1 MKLGTLKKGST
12 AVAAAMAAARSAR
25 NRASRA
31 AHTGAAEER
40 ASARRYKQ
48 ARAREDRD
56 RERAMNRRIR
66 VTVQDGERPRT
77 RGRTPR
83 ALFYR
88 LGNQAIGS
96 RLLTGGG
103 ASTGT
108 RSIHFAVTARGFASK
123 SGRAW
128 RDGEGERAAQYITR
142 EDALEGGEAGWWSNI
157 AVDRNELVAFFRA
170 GELVEKHDR
179 ANANVYMS
187 EIIALPASLTA
198 RQRRR
203 VVRRYCQYFDRRG
216 IAYAVGMHKPD
227 PAGDGR
233 NFHCHIIYSLRPAAR
248 LAAYDWSFAVSKLSD
263 VNTPDGIT
271 LRRKLAVDA
280 INLTLKAAGSA
291 QRYTQLSNRARGLGY
306 PAPKRG
312 QRQTWV
318 LRRLID
324 AQARCDNLN
333 RMRERIAVLQRGLA
347 IIATADGMRATASDC
362 LRAAQGFLNTQM
374 IAHNARMA
382 RCRIVAIARLG
393 EANVRER
400 VRTLAVAVDV
410 AKPVV
415 AGALRSAQAKSQSL
429 LLLDQ
434 RLAAAQA
441 RSAAR
446 ERRRKRLA
454 EIAARVAEPLPD
466 LVPASHTALER
477 VVERWRHIAV
487 DRHLQDTAAATIKAR
502 TISLL
507 YETKVAISPSTNARL
522 EGAAGRIV
530 ERQRIGAMR
539 THLTEAMASLP
550 DLRRVADVA
559 RDRLMGATERHLEGL
574 LSKEPVVPVS
584 LGIVPPAATATP
596 SDASIGSA
604 SVIDPALS
612 VVSKPVSGPLKHPVL
627 SSPDHAAEPQKR
639 LAEMDAGQAERE
651 AARQAKAAKMAV
663 PEPSRTA
670 SLDKVASPKA
680 DRPQRRVPPIRS
692 KGPEDVTAPP
702 PGSGRAGPER

>member
-1 MKLGTLKKGST
+1 
-12 AVAAAMAAARSAR
+12 MA
-25 NRASRA
+25 
-31 AHTGAAEER
+31 AAEER
-40 ASARRYKQ
+40 ASARRYKR

-56 RERAMNRRIR
+56 RERAMNQRIR

-88 LGNQAIGS
+88 LGAQAIGS

-108 RSIHFAVTARGFASK
+108 RSIHFAVAARGFASK

-142 EDALEGGEAGWWSNI
+142 EDALEGGEVGWWSNI
-157 AVDRNELVAFFRA
+157 AADRNELVAFFRA
-170 GELVEKHDR
+170 GEAVEKHDR

-203 VVRRYCQYFDRRG
+203 VVRRYCRYFDQRG

-233 NFHCHIIYSLRPAAR
+233 NFHCHIIYSLRPVTR

-280 INLTLKAAGSA
+280 INMTLKAAGSA
-291 QRYTQLSNRARGLGY
+291 QRYTHLSNRARGLGN
-306 PAPKRG
+306 PVPKQG

-333 RMRERIAVLQRGLA
+333 RMRERIAMLQRGLA
-347 IIATADGMRATASDC
+347 IIATADGMRTATIDR
-362 LRAAQGFLNTQM
+362 LRATRLFLATQM
-374 IAHNARMA
+374 VAHNARMV

-400 VRTLAVAVDV
+400 VRTVAVAIDV
-410 AKPVV
+410 AEPIV
-415 AGALRSAQAKSQSL
+415 ADALRFAQAKSESL
-429 LLLDQ
+429 LLHDK

-446 ERRRKRLA
+446 ERQRKTLA
-454 EIAARVAEPLPD
+454 EIAARVTEPLPH
-466 LVPASHTALER
+466 LVPASYTALER
-477 VVERWRHIAV
+477 VVERWRHVAV
-487 DRHLQDTAAATIKAR
+487 DRQLQDTAAATTKAR
-502 TISLL
+502 TISRL

-522 EGAAGRIV
+522 ERAAGRIV

-539 THLTEAMASLP
+539 THLTEAMASLS
-550 DLRRVADVA
+550 DLRRVADVV
-559 RDRLMGATERHLEGL
+559 RDRLMGATERHQGGL
-574 LSKEPVVPVS
+574 VSKEPVVPVS
-584 LGIVPPAATATP
+584 LGIARPAVAVT
-596 SDASIGSA
+596 SSGASIGSGSA
-604 SVIDPALS
+604 IDRALS
-612 VVSKPVSGPLKHPVL
+612 AVPKLVGGPLARRAL
-627 SSPDHAAEPQKR
+627 SNPNHDAEPRKR
-639 LAEMDAGQAERE
+639 LAEMDASYVKRERE
-651 AARQAKAAKMAV
+651 AARQVETAKVAV
-663 PEPSRTA
+663 PEPSRTT
-670 SLDKVASPKA
+670 SSDKVAGPQV
-680 DRPQRRVPPIRS
+680 DRPRRHALPIRS
-692 KGPEDVTAPP
+692 KGPEDVTGLP
-702 PGSGRAGPER
+702 PGSGRTGPER